1 MEALVDPVAHAVA
14 VMLALGHLAVGEIV
28 ERFAVEQP
36 VAVVRLALQPA
47 FRGMETRRPVQLA
60 VDEGELRGDLAVG
73 MEQGAG
79 AVQLALPVAEAG
91 LRPVVLVDA
100 QRAFQAAVEQVAGE
114 MAVATNQVELA
125 GCRHALLLS

>member
-1 MEALVDPVAHAVA
+1 M
-14 VMLALGHLAVGEIV
+14 
-28 ERFAVEQP
+28 
-36 VAVVRLALQPA
+36 
-47 FRGMETRRPVQLA
+47 QLA

-100 QRAFQAAVEQVAGE
+100 QRTFQAAVEQVTSE

>member
-1 MEALVDPVAHAVA
+1 M
-14 VMLALGHLAVGEIV
+14 
-28 ERFAVEQP
+28 EQP

-100 QRAFQAAVEQVAGE
+100 QRAFQAAVEQATGE
-114 MAVATNQVELA
+114 MAVATDQVELA